1 MATKA
6 KKIRLDFSKVE
17 ERSGWNTKHIDE
29 GLYPM
34 TIASVEETEA
44 QDGTDM
50 LVFALV
56 PTSSKI
62 KTRRFPFY
70 CKLQQNQLWKLRD
83 LFVAAG
89 IPVPKKAQQ
98 IDPNKVVGKTVA
110 VEVVDDS
117 YKGTIRSTADSVY
130 ELSIIDDADQDADD
144 EYEGDEED
152 EDYEG
157 DEDTDED
164 YDDEEEGDEEDEE
177 DEEEPDYSTFT
188 LAQLRKAVKDMGED
202 PTGLKKAE
210 LLDLLEGEADEDEDD
225 EDYED
230 DLGDED
236 LEDEDDDEDEEDEEE
251 EAPAPKRRPAAKS
264 APAKKAAP
272 KAAPAKAAP
281 ARRTVKRR

>member
-83 LFVAAG
+83 LFVAAALVHVG
-89 IPVPKKAQQ
+89 DQPRPHSSRLASQGPAQGQ
-98 IDPNKVVGKTVA
+98 RVSP
-110 VEVVDDS
+110 
-117 YKGTIRSTADSVY
+117 
-130 ELSIIDDADQDADD
+130 
-144 EYEGDEED
+144 
-152 EDYEG
+152 
-157 DEDTDED
+157 
-164 YDDEEEGDEEDEE
+164 
-177 DEEEPDYSTFT
+177 
-188 LAQLRKAVKDMGED
+188 
-202 PTGLKKAE
+202 
-210 LLDLLEGEADEDEDD
+210 
-225 EDYED
+225 
-230 DLGDED
+230 
-236 LEDEDDDEDEEDEEE
+236 
-251 EAPAPKRRPAAKS
+251 
-264 APAKKAAP
+264 
-272 KAAPAKAAP
+272 
-281 ARRTVKRR
+281 